1 MDKAAEDLFEKF
13 ALKQR
18 RDLENLAVA
27 RASPLGI
34 PDDRVTCS
42 SVASVLRGDQY
53 NFGYRSDTAV
63 LVYAHEES
71 QLHSWLIGKKGLLA
85 YHSQAINR
93 EGLEQCIQ
101 EQRSAL
107 GVERLQESRA
117 PDYRKLGSF
126 DKQKAGKSL
135 DEATDELSNLLFPP
149 PIASALEYMHDLIV
163 VPVYSIGVVPFAMLK
178 PSVDKDVLIARMSIS
193 IAPSLFDI
201 DQTLDDWDD
210 WWQTTPWGG
219 YSFKSPLV
227 AGVSEF
233 PQRGKYHFSPLPGV
247 KKEVEAVAK
256 ELEVQPLLDSQATKE
271 VICAKAKRSDLI
283 YIATH
288 GFADGNE
295 GYLVLWPGDNS
306 DGIWSGQEIHDVRF
320 EKASVAVLSACQ
332 TGLGRVH
339 DAGIIGVARSFQMGG
354 VPRVIVSLWSVRDE
368 ETAIF
373 MVRLVRNMRQMMVA
387 KALRQTALE
396 MRDDYPDPLIWAS
409 FSLFGTPR

>member
-18 RDLENLAVA
+18 RDLNDLVFA
-27 RASPLGI
+27 RSRPLGI
-34 PDDRVTCS
+34 GIGDDRVTCS
-42 SVASVLRGDQY
+42 SVASVLRGDQHR
-53 NFGYRSDTAV
+53 FGYRLDTAV

-85 YHSQAINR
+85 YHSKAIDP
-93 EGLEQCIQ
+93 EGLEQRIQ

-135 DEATDELSNLLFPP
+135 DEATDELSNFLFPP
-149 PIASALEYMHDLIV
+149 PIASAFEYIHNLIV

-201 DQTLDDWDD
+201 AQVLDWRG
-210 WWQTTPWGG
+210 TTFWRG

-256 ELEVQPLLDSQATKE
+256 ELEVPALLDSQATKE
-271 VICAKAKRSDLI
+271 VICTKAKRSDLI

-295 GYLVLWPGDNS
+295 GYMVLWPGDNS

-320 EKASVAVLSACQ
+320 EKAYVAVLSACQ

-387 KALRQTALE
+387 EALRQTALE
-396 MRDDYPDPLIWAS
+396 MGRDYPDPLVWAS

>member
-1 MDKAAEDLFEKF
+1 MDKTAQDLFEKF
-13 ALKQR
+13 ALKQH
-18 RDLENLAVA
+18 RDLNDLYNT
-27 RASPLGI
+27 RGSSNKLGWG
-34 PDDRVTCS
+34 RSVTCS
-42 SVASVLRGDQY
+42 SVAHELSSR
-53 NFGYRSDTAV
+53 YRDYYWPNTGI

-71 QLHSWLIGKKGLLA
+71 QLHSWLIDGTGLLA
-85 YHSQAINR
+85 YHSKKTNR
-93 EGLEQCIQ
+93 EELEQCIQ

-117 PDYRKLGSF
+117 PDYRKLGSLG
-126 DKQKAGKSL
+126 KPKPGKSL
-135 DEATDELSNLLFPP
+135 DEATDELSKLLFAP
-149 PIASALEYMHDLIV
+149 PIAFALKDIMHLIV
-163 VPVYSIGVVPFAMLK
+163 VPVYSLGVVPFAMLK
-178 PSVDKDVLIARMSIS
+178 PFADKDVLIKYMSLS
-193 IAPSLFDI
+193 IAPSLLDI
-201 DQTLDDWDD
+201 DQSLNEIFSPEFDTF
-210 WWQTTPWGG
+210 TFET
-219 YSFKSPLV
+219 PLV
-227 AGVSEF
+227 AGLSEF
-233 PQRGKYHFSPLPGV
+233 PQRGKYYFSPLPGV

-271 VICAKAKRSDLI
+271 VICANVERSDLI

-320 EKASVAVLSACQ
+320 RKAYVAVLSACQ

-368 ETAIF
+368 ETAVF

-387 KALRQTALE
+387 EALRQTALE
-396 MRDDYPDPLIWAS
+396 MRRDYPDPLVWAS